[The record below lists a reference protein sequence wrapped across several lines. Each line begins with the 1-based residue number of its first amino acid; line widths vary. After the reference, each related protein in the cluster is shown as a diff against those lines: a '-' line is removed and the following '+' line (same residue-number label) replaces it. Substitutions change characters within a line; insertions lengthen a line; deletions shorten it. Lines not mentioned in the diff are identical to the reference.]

1 MNDNWWE
8 TSYDKILE
16 SINLKNKKENDID
29 SIISEDKT
37 AETIENENDKKIK
50 IQAKGKRIDKD
61 SNLIK
66 KKRKRDIRLID
77 IED

>member
-16 SINLKNKKENDID
+16 SINLKNKKTLNDND
-29 SIISEDKT
+29 SDLSEDKT
-37 AETIENENDKKIK
+37 AETIEEDHSKSQIKQSKVAKND
-50 IQAKGKRIDKD
+50 Q
-61 SNLIK
+61 LTK
-66 KKRKRDIRLID
+66 KKRKREIRLID